1 MQNQSEQKITKKRFL
16 ICIHTHLTIIIIAIK
31 KYRKLETAPQLP
43 VAQQIFTT
51 KMQNNLKI
59 TI

>member
-1 MQNQSEQKITKKRFL
+1 MQNRSEQKITKKRFL

-51 KMQNNLKI
+51 KM
-59 TI
+59 